1 MSCEMPL
8 KFVTSTRGRPMLCVG
23 GFVFRKDRSTLDKTT
38 WRCEEE
44 TCRARISTADGTH
57 SDPPEHMHAPD
68 SVGIDVR
75 ERLDC
80 LRKSAVQKTYAKSTA
95 LVAAAVSEVSSRS
108 TLGSLPRPDLLR
120 RQVLRARK
128 REYSPMHPT
137 NPLRR
142 EDLVIPDFLKMTTK
156 GDPFLLYDSGEGDC
170 ERMIIFATPDNLEL
184 LKTCGEWFLDGTFK
198 VCPLIFHQMY
208 SVLVKIS
215 GSHKTVPVV
224 DSLMPGKTSRTYRRF
239 LTILTS
245 FLDDFR
251 PESLW
256 RHIQADATLRDK
268 YLRENDFSLDVRM
281 FAAIAFVPLG
291 NVQTAFETLLES
303 EFVRENNY
311 ILTNF
316 INYFENTWIG
326 RPRNPAL
333 MKPQWWNV
341 HEATLS
347 GQGRT
352 SNEIEGWHAAFAG
365 RVGVSH
371 PTFFKLTEQLRFE
384 QALTE
389 YAVINFRANG
399 SETQPK
405 KKYRDRQK
413 RLLKLTS
420 SFDIRRTMQFLNSV
434 AGNISF

>member
-95 LVAAAVSEVSSRS
+95 LVAAAVSE
-108 TLGSLPRPDLLR
+108 
-120 RQVLRARK
+120 
-128 REYSPMHPT
+128 
-137 NPLRR
+137 
-142 EDLVIPDFLKMTTK
+142 MTTK

-251 PESLW
+251 PE
-256 RHIQADATLRDK
+256 
-268 YLRENDFSLDVRM
+268 
-281 FAAIAFVPLG
+281 
-291 NVQTAFETLLES
+291 
-303 EFVRENNY
+303 
-311 ILTNF
+311 
-316 INYFENTWIG
+316 
-326 RPRNPAL
+326 
-333 MKPQWWNV
+333 
-341 HEATLS
+341 
-347 GQGRT
+347 
-352 SNEIEGWHAAFAG
+352 
-365 RVGVSH
+365 
-371 PTFFKLTEQLRFE
+371 
-384 QALTE
+384 
-389 YAVINFRANG
+389 
-399 SETQPK
+399 
-405 KKYRDRQK
+405 
-413 RLLKLTS
+413 
-420 SFDIRRTMQFLNSV
+420 
-434 AGNISF
+434 